1 MLNMQYEGKMQQTQ
15 TDQQIYMKR
24 INKMRRMNKSEVLKS
39 ILESRLGEELT
50 NCNVSYVA

>member
-24 INKMRRMNKSEVLKS
+24 INKMRCMNKSEVLKS
-39 ILESRLGEELT
+39 ILESRLDEELT